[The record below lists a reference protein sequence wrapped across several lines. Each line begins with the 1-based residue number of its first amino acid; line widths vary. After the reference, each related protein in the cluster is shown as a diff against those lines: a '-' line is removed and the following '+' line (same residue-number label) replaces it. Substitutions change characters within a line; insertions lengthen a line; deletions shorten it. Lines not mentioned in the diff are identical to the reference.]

1 MRKTIVTAAGMLGG
15 LILLVGNP
23 AQAQTSAN
31 EDVRLFRKDLKS
43 FKKQIIAANIE
54 LTDDEAQQFWPIYD
68 RYTAEMAKM
77 MDKKYEVIS
86 DYLQVYDTIPDEQ
99 ADTYLLGRAA
109 VEESLLQLRL
119 KYIPIFRKVLSG
131 KTAALFFQID
141 WRFGLVTDLQLSSQ
155 VPTVEQ

>member
-1 MRKTIVTAAGMLGG
+1 MRKKIVTAAVMLGG
-15 LILLVGNP
+15 FVLLNGNP
-23 AQAQTSAN
+23 ARAQTFSK
-31 EDVRLFRKDLKS
+31 EDTRLFRKDLKS
-43 FKKQIIAANIE
+43 LKKQIVAANIE
-54 LTDDEAQQFWPIYD
+54 LTDEEAQQFWPIYD
-68 RYTAEMAKM
+68 RYTAEMAKI

-86 DYLQVYDTIPDEQ
+86 DYLQNYDTVTDEQ